1 MYRLFCS
8 LPLRFSAGAVVISV
22 IKRRKFICSCIYF
35 PCCVGYSTSHTS
47 QVLRPIGAAAPDATI
62 GRPSLLLG
70 YGLGRGATAMHFF
83 RLELLYHHFHYYYYK
98 SRAKTVRAGRVIASK
113 MAATTTSM
121 LHTHTRPRA
130 HIAPLIISSTLSLSF
145 FLLVKGGKK
154 KKRKKQTRYPCRNIT
169 LQSNLNEHLRA
180 HTLSSL

>member
-1 MYRLFCS
+1 MFCS
-8 LPLRFSAGAVVISV
+8 LPLRFSAVAVVISV
-22 IKRRKFICSCIYF
+22 IKRRKFICSCILF

-83 RLELLYHHFHYYYYK
+83 RLELLYHHFHYYYYYK

-130 HIAPLIISSTLSLSF
+130 HIAPLIISSPLSLSF
-145 FLLVKGGKK
+145 FLLVKGEKEKEKK
-154 KKRKKQTRYPCRNIT
+154 ETDETSLPKYHTAI
-169 LQSNLNEHLRA
+169 QSE
-180 HTLSSL
+180 

>member
-1 MYRLFCS
+1 MFCS

-121 LHTHTRPRA
+121 
-130 HIAPLIISSTLSLSF
+130 SF